1 MPLIKSMLDLK
12 IEKDYVKTKLRRY
25 PMSENWACMTQFF
38 LTMAI
43 QKNYICS
50 FRVIR

>member
-25 PMSENWACMTQFF
+25 PMLENWACMTSIFF
-38 LTMAI
+38 DNGYTEELHLFI
-43 QKNYICS
+43 
-50 FRVIR
+50 